1 MDPISIIGFVGAVVK
16 LGLDVGL
23 TVNRF
28 VQAAKEIDDT
38 VRDLYLEIQGV
49 SKCLSSLESTLN
61 APTVQALHTTIGDH
75 KVTDLWTSVASSVID
90 CEKTLKHF
98 RRLLKD
104 SRPEGSTVLQQWL
117 RQFKLDLK
125 KEGISSLRGQLQ
137 THQTSLNTSL
147 LMIDVYATSLTSGL
161 VVTEMLPRINAL
173 QDSVERLTKQE
184 KLILT
189 KSEYI
194 PPSVPVLQSQA
205 KRVINSAMTIAEARS
220 IRSEFGEA
228 NMSEA
233 GDALE
238 PAAINRIATWVSN
251 TPTLVK
257 ETHHLGTLQQSP
269 QLIPQQ
275 SPNPSSEHYIAR
287 GLDNSFLEDDDDNE
301 EDDLVLDFVRK
312 YFADAKEHRENSELA
327 DAEDCYLRGL
337 KKAETLSLHKQ
348 RKLNL
353 DSIKLNLG
361 LTAFER
367 NHLDLAETYFRRL
380 ADECVNRRLSN
391 GLDGSHGDEGLQACY
406 FLAQI
411 YLQLDELEA
420 AEKYCMKSLQER
432 WRMRARDPLGFHP
445 SARLMSAI
453 ASKKGDEKDAKMYL
467 DMTSRGLS
475 SPTPPPSDPA
485 PDRPLPAV
493 PSRPRSDASSI
504 ALQSITKLDLSDPR
518 NTQRDSKN
526 SSRGRAN
533 TRDSVP
539 SLRDSVTGPVSDQ
552 DAATIDTLVEN
563 GFDIDSRS
571 FDPDSALLWA
581 ARHGEEMI
589 MRQLISGLFVPSM
602 SGEKKSK
609 HRIVKIRTVDKANE
623 EGFTPLI
630 LATIRGHQGAVEIL
644 LVADAKVNL
653 RTKND
658 EKRAALHFAILRSHQ
673 QIVQSLIASG
683 ADLDIADSL
692 GNTPLHLAVTKASPQ
707 VTLTL
712 LKAGADH
719 ETRNYV
725 GCTPLHLAVIERRE
739 ESVECLIAHGVKVN
753 AAISPPKPTNS
764 ASPIS
769 FSASWI
775 DTAAPKPSIPPLQQ
789 PTALHLAATNGD
801 TNIVSLLVSSRH
813 RINLES
819 RTSDGRTPLHAAV
832 LASQLHT
839 VSLLLDHG
847 ADIEAHDLHK
857 RTSLH
862 LVVGS
867 GPSDMLI
874 STSQT
879 PSAQILILS
888 HLLHRNASTAARES
902 DGSTPLHIAAYEG
915 DVTAVKVLL
924 DAGADSEAKRMGNIT
939 AAELAKKVGQVEVM
953 RIFEDRFGNGK
964 KGRQGSSARKLF
976 GLGMGRKL
984 TA

>member
-1 MDPISIIGFVGAVVK
+1 
-16 LGLDVGL
+16 
-23 TVNRF
+23 
-28 VQAAKEIDDT
+28 
-38 VRDLYLEIQGV
+38 
-49 SKCLSSLESTLN
+49 
-61 APTVQALHTTIGDH
+61 
-75 KVTDLWTSVASSVID
+75 
-90 CEKTLKHF
+90 
-98 RRLLKD
+98 
-104 SRPEGSTVLQQWL
+104 
-117 RQFKLDLK
+117 
-125 KEGISSLRGQLQ
+125 
-137 THQTSLNTSL
+137 
-147 LMIDVYATSLTSGL
+147 
-161 VVTEMLPRINAL
+161 MLPRINAL
-173 QDSVERLTKQE
+173 QDSVERLTNQE

-189 KSEYI
+189 KSESI
-194 PPSVPVLQSQA
+194 PPSVLVLQSQA

-228 NMSEA
+228 NTSEA
-233 GDALE
+233 GDTLE

-269 QLIPQQ
+269 QLLPRQ
-275 SPNPSSEHYIAR
+275 SPNPNSEHYMAR
-287 GLDNSFLEDDDDNE
+287 DLDDSFLDDEENE
-301 EDDLVLDFVRK
+301 EDDLVLDFVRQ
-312 YFADAKEHRENSELA
+312 YFADAKEHRGKSELA

-337 KKAETLSLHKQ
+337 KKAETLSLPKQ
-348 RKLNL
+348 KKLNL
-353 DSIKLNLG
+353 DTIRLNLG

-367 NHLDLAETYFRRL
+367 NHLDLAETCFRRL
-380 ADECVNRRLSN
+380 ADECLTRRLSN
-391 GLDGSHGDEGLQACY
+391 GLDSNHGDEGLQACY

-420 AEKYCMKSLQER
+420 AEKYCMKSLQLR
-432 WRMRARDPLGFHP
+432 WRMRAMDPFGFHP

-467 DMTSRGLS
+467 DMTSREVS
-475 SPTPPPSDPA
+475 SPTPPPTGPA
-485 PDRPLPAV
+485 PDRPLPAM
-493 PSRPRSDASSI
+493 PPRPRSDTSAI
-504 ALQSITKLDLSDPR
+504 ALQSITNLDLSDPR
-518 NTQRDSKN
+518 NNQRDSKN

-533 TRDSVP
+533 TRESVP
-539 SLRDSVTGPVSDQ
+539 SLRDSISGPVSEQ
-552 DAATIDTLVEN
+552 DAATVDTLIEN
-563 GFDIDSRS
+563 GFDVDSRS
-571 FDPDSALLWA
+571 FDPDLALSWA
-581 ARHGEEMI
+581 ARHGEEVI
-589 MRQLISGLFVPSM
+589 MRQLISGLLVPSTNA
-602 SGEKKSK
+602 ERKSK
-609 HRIVKIRTVDKANE
+609 HRSVKVRTVDKANE

-673 QIVQSLIASG
+673 QIIQSLVAAG

-692 GNTPLHLAVTKASPQ
+692 GNTPLHLAVTKASSQ
-707 VTLTL
+707 VILTL
-712 LKAGADH
+712 LKAGADR
-719 ETRNYV
+719 EARNYV

-739 ESVECLIAHGVKVN
+739 ESVECLVAHGIRVN
-753 AAISPPKPTNS
+753 AAISPPKATNS

-775 DTAAPKPSIPPLQQ
+775 DTAAPKPSIPPLQR

-801 TNIVSLLVSSRH
+801 TNIASLLISSRH
-813 RINLES
+813 RVDLES

-832 LASQLHT
+832 LASQLPT

-857 RTSLH
+857 RTALH

-888 HLLHRNASTAARES
+888 HLLHRSASTAARET
-902 DGSTPLHIAAYEG
+902 DGSTPLHIAAFEG
-915 DVTAVKVLL
+915 DVTAVRVLL
-924 DAGADSEAKRMGNIT
+924 DAGADPEAKRMGNIT
-939 AAELAKKVGQVEVM
+939 AAELAKKVRQVEVV
-953 RIFEDRFGNGK
+953 RIFEERFGNGK
-964 KGRQGSSARKLF
+964 KGRQGGGGGGQKWF
-976 GLGMGRKL
+976 GLGRGRNL